1 MATNTLKMVLEA
13 AIVRSDQ
20 QIPAGEPDNVQV
32 GPYSQL
38 PLTYP
43 RAHIWWIKQQDLS
56 TIKFMDE
63 VHFEPKNVARQSA
76 VSEQGER
83 IVWIRSEDLTTWYSV
98 SCLVSLDQPFST
110 FIDLREGLNDQ
121 VVPSSTTEF

>member
-20 QIPAGEPDNVQV
+20 QIPARKPDNTQV
-32 GPYSQL
+32 GLYSQL

-43 RAHIWWIKQQDLS
+43 RAHIWWIRQQDLS
-56 TIKFMDE
+56 TIKFMDK

-76 VSEQGER
+76 VSEQGQK
-83 IVWIRSEDLTTWYSV
+83 IV
-98 SCLVSLDQPFST
+98 
-110 FIDLREGLNDQ
+110 
-121 VVPSSTTEF
+121 

>member
-1 MATNTLKMVLEA
+1 MATYTLRMVLEA

-43 RAHIWWIKQQDLS
+43 RAYIWWMRQQDLS

-63 VHFEPKNVARQSA
+63 VYFKPKNVARQSA
-76 VSEQGER
+76 VSEQGQK
-83 IVWIRSEDLTTWYSV
+83 IVWIRNKDLTSWYSV
-98 SCLVSLDQPFST
+98 SCLVSLDQLFST
-110 FIDLREGLNDQ
+110 FIDLQEGMIR
-121 VVPSSTTEF
+121 